1 MADSDRPLLLNA
13 PPRYSHPVSSQEDI
27 GAALRRH
34 RERRGLSLDQVG
46 RRVGLGK
53 TGVQAIETGRSG
65 ASVGRLEEVAA
76 AVGAEIVV
84 TVRAAG
90 DAEVASELA
99 TAAALLSPERRALL
113 LRVALAAAEV
123 DDALLRGFVD
133 GLDLWASTARAHRN
147 MG

>member
-1 MADSDRPLLLNA
+1 MHDSDRPPMLNDA
-13 PPRYSHPVSSQEDI
+13 PRYSRAVSAQSDI
-27 GAALRRH
+27 GAALRRY
-34 RERRGLSLDQVG
+34 RERRGMSLDQVG

-65 ASVGRLEEVAA
+65 ASLDRLEEVAA
-76 AVGAEIVV
+76 AVGAEVV
-84 TVRAAG
+84 VSVRGAG
-90 DAEVASELA
+90 EAGAASELA
-99 TAAALLSPERRALL
+99 AAAERLSPERRALL

-133 GLDLWASTARAHRN
+133 GLDIWANAARTHRD